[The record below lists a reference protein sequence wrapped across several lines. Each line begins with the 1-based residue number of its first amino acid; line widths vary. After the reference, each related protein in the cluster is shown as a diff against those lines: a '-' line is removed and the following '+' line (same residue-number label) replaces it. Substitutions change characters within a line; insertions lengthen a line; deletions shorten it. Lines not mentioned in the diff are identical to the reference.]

1 MCASLH
7 RLKLQ
12 GWLYSLPAS
21 REFKAIR
28 QGLERSINFLLIIE
42 PLWVLTATVLVFLS
56 YLLGW
61 GTFLPWIWLAVAFL
75 PFPLRRIRQGRLGL
89 STPFDLPIAL
99 FMGGALF
106 GLIVSPKID
115 LSLGAFQCMLAASLF
130 YYSWVN
136 HPHLATLMKW
146 LIVVG
151 LLSALAYAIYY
162 SAFEPPRPPGCLP
175 GTHHGL
181 ALFLTI
187 IACVCAGVAIFS
199 KGTKVRVA
207 AGFVCLSLF
216 ITAIFIVEESV
227 PRLFAWETVSGR
239 MPRWET
245 TVELLGDSSPFTGL
259 GLGCWGLVYHGTEVL
274 THPTN
279 VHNSYLELYANTG
292 ILGALALVVLLVI
305 GCKLAWDIIRSP
317 RNHPWYGFGIGVLLA
332 CVATLLVGV
341 VENSPMGLPLVGTD
355 DYRYIVSPVP
365 WVLGGLLVSAH
376 RLIRET
382 DECYDRE
389 R

>member
-7 RLKLQ
+7 RSKLQ
-12 GWLYSLPAS
+12 GWLYSLLAS
-21 REFKAIR
+21 SKFKAAR
-28 QGLERSINFLLIIE
+28 QGLERSADFLLNIE
-42 PLWVLTATVLVFLS
+42 PLWVLTAAALVFFS
-56 YLLGW
+56 YLLRL
-61 GTFLPWIWLAVAFL
+61 GTSLPWIWLAMAFL
-75 PFPLRRIRQGRLGL
+75 PFPLRRIRQGRLRL
-89 STPFDLPIAL
+89 STPLDLPISL
-99 FMGGALF
+99 FMAGALF
-106 GLIVSPKID
+106 GLIVSPRFG

-146 LIVVG
+146 LIVAV
-151 LLSALAYAIYY
+151 LLSVLAHAIY
-162 SAFEPPRPPGCLP
+162 STSGSLA

-181 ALFLTI
+181 ALSLTI
-187 IACVCAGVAIFS
+187 IACVCIGVAIFS
-199 KGTKVRVA
+199 QGTKVRVT
-207 AGFVCLSLF
+207 AGFVGLSLF
-216 ITAIFIVEESV
+216 IAALFIVGESV
-227 PRLFAWETVSGR
+227 PRFFTGETISGR
-239 MPRWET
+239 MDRWET
-245 TVELLGDSSPFTGL
+245 TVELLKDSPFTGL
-259 GLGCWGLVYHGTEVL
+259 GLSCWGLVYHGTEVL

-292 ILGALALVVLLVI
+292 ILGALALVVLLII

-317 RNHPWYGFGIGVLLA
+317 RNHPWYGFGVGVLLA

-355 DYRYIVSPVP
+355 DYRYIVSPAP

-376 RLIRET
+376 RLICQT